1 MSECEESTTD
11 LGSIRD
17 WYAGAVDEAEAAFD
31 RAVAAHDRELR
42 ERIARDIEARRNDPG
57 QIELATRFGG
67 YHAGQSDG
75 LDIAARIARGG
86 DQ

>member
-31 RAVAAHDRELR
+31 RA
-42 ERIARDIEARRNDPG
+42 IATLDH
-57 QIELATRFGG
+57 TRQEGPT
-67 YHAGQSDG
+67 A
-75 LDIAARIARGG
+75 
-86 DQ
+86 